1 MAKGARAGLAGETM
15 AGAAEGAVHRRLTR
29 KAASAK
35 VAPGE
40 SARTAGV
47 EAAAMEATAME
58 AWRAAH
64 PDAAAV
70 RRRRVKAAARVES
83 ASAHAHAATT
93 HVEAAATTH
102 VEATTAAAV
111 ESTAAATHV
120 EATTTAAAVSTST
133 APVSAA
139 TAATPG
145 GRRIG
150 REGGNHGHARQK
162 GEGKLVFHVTPSSCS
177 ALPAICIKDTRPRQ
191 KPSERRSGF
200 RARQ

>member
-15 AGAAEGAVHRRLTR
+15 ARAAEGAVHRRLTR

-93 HVEAAATTH
+93 HVEA
-102 VEATTAAAV
+102 TTAAAV
-111 ESTAAATHV
+111 EATTAATHV
-120 EATTTAAAVSTST
+120 EATTTAAVSTST

-150 REGGNHGHARQK
+150 REGGNHGHARQE
-162 GEGKLVFHVTPSSCS
+162 GEGKLVFHVTPSCCSVLLQRPSCHLHRGHS
-177 ALPAICIKDTRPRQ
+177 SILPFASRTLVH
-191 KPSERRSGF
+191 E
-200 RARQ
+200 